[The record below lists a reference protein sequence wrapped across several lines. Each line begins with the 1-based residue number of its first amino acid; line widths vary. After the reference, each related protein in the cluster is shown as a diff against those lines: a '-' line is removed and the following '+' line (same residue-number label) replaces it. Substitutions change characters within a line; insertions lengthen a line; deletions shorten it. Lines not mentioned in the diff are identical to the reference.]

1 LTVRIG
7 IIGGTGGIGE
17 GMALRMAPFHTV
29 VIGSRET
36 EKAQVCCKECE
47 ETLQQRGVSCS
58 LIGKTNQETVDF
70 ADLIIL
76 AIPFKFLVSTIQ
88 ELKGLEGKIVVSPVN
103 PIEKTGEYFSYA
115 PPKEG
120 SAGLLARK
128 LLPLEAKLCVTF
140 NNIAANRWRDL
151 NDPLEFSVAVCG
163 DDEDAKRTV
172 RELIGGI
179 PHLKPLDAGPL
190 AVAPL
195 VESLTPLLLNLGRF
209 NRMKDVGVR
218 FI

>member
-1 LTVRIG
+1 VRIG

-29 VIGSRET
+29 MIGSRET
-36 EKAQVCCKECE
+36 EKAQVCCRECE
-47 ETLQQRGVSCS
+47 DTLMKRGLSCS

-70 ADLIIL
+70 AEILIL

-88 ELKGLEGKIVVSPVN
+88 ELRGLEGKIVISPVN
-103 PIEKTGEYFSYA
+103 PIEKTGEYFSYV
-115 PPKEG
+115 PPPEG
-120 SAGLLARK
+120 SAGMLARS
-128 LLPLEAKLCVTF
+128 LLPSTANLCVAF

-151 NDPLEFSVAVCG
+151 DDPLEYSVAVCG
-163 DDEDAKRTV
+163 GDESAKRQV
-172 RELIGGI
+172 QDLIAGI

-195 VESLTPLLLNLGRF
+195 VESLTPLLLTLGRF

-218 FI
+218 FV

>member
-1 LTVRIG
+1 VRIG

-17 GMALRMAPFHTV
+17 GMALRLAPIHTV

-36 EKAQVCCKECE
+36 EKAEVCCRECE
-47 ETLQQRGVSCS
+47 DILMKRGTSCS

-70 ADLIIL
+70 AEIVVL
-76 AIPFKFLVSTIQ
+76 AIPFRFLVQTLQ
-88 ELKGLEGKIVVSPVN
+88 ELKGLEGKIVISPVN
-103 PIEKTGEYFSYA
+103 PIEKTGEYFSYV
-115 PPKEG
+115 PPPEG
-120 SAGLLARK
+120 SAAILARK
-128 LLPLEAKLCVTF
+128 LLPPDAKLCVAF

-151 NDPLEFSVAVCG
+151 DDPLEYSVAVCG
-163 DDEDAKRTV
+163 DEEGARRKVMDLVA
-172 RELIGGI
+172 GI

-195 VESLTPLLLNLGRF
+195 IESLTPLLLTLGRF

-218 FI
+218 FY

>member
-1 LTVRIG
+1 MRIG

-36 EKAQVCCKECE
+36 EKAQICCEECE
-47 ETLQQRGVSCS
+47 DILAKRGLSCS
-58 LIGKTNQETVDF
+58 LIGKTNQETVKF
-70 ADLIIL
+70 ADLLIL

-88 ELKGLEGKIVVSPVN
+88 ELRSLDGKIVISPVN
-103 PIEKTGEYFSYA
+103 PIEKTGEYFSYT
-115 PPKEG
+115 PPQQG
-120 SAGLLARK
+120 SAGMMARA
-128 LLPLEAKLCVTF
+128 LLPSNVNLCVAF

-151 NDPLEFSVAVCG
+151 DDPLEYSVALCG
-163 DDEDAKRTV
+163 DNEGSKRKV
-172 RELIGGI
+172 RDLIAGI
-179 PHLKPLDAGPL
+179 PHLKPFDAGPL

-195 VESLTPLLLNLGRF
+195 IESLTPLLLNLGRF
-209 NRMKDVGVR
+209 NHMKDVGVR

>member
-1 LTVRIG
+1 VRIG

-47 ETLQQRGVSCS
+47 EILMQRGLSCS
-58 LIGKTNQETVDF
+58 VIGKTNQETVDF
-70 ADLIIL
+70 AELVIL
-76 AIPFKFLVSTIQ
+76 AIPFKFLVSTLQ

-103 PIEKTGEYFSYA
+103 PIEKTGTFFSYV
-115 PPKEG
+115 PPPEG
-120 SAGLLARK
+120 SAGLLAKK
-128 LLPLEAKLCVTF
+128 LLPADARLCVAF
-140 NNIAANRWRDL
+140 NNVAANRWRDL
-151 NDPLEFSVAVCG
+151 DDPLEYSVAVCG
-163 DDEDAKRTV
+163 DDEAAKETV
-172 RELIGGI
+172 RQLIASV

-195 VESLTPLLLNLGRF
+195 VESLTPLLLNIGRF
-209 NRMKDVGVR
+209 SRMKDVGVR
-218 FI
+218 YL

>member
-1 LTVRIG
+1 MRIG

-36 EKAQVCCKECE
+36 EKAQVCCRECE
-47 ETLQQRGVSCS
+47 EILMKKGLSCS

-70 ADLIIL
+70 ADLVIL
-76 AIPFKFLVSTIQ
+76 AIPFKFLVPTLQ
-88 ELKGLEGKIVVSPVN
+88 ELKGLEGKVVVSPVN
-103 PIEKTGEYFSYA
+103 PIEKTGEYFSYV
-115 PPKEG
+115 PPSEG
-120 SAGLLARK
+120 SAALLARK
-128 LLPLEAKLCVTF
+128 LLPEGTQLCLAF

-151 NDPLEFSVAVCG
+151 DDPLEYSVAVCG
-163 DDEDAKRTV
+163 DDMGAKRKV
-172 RELIGGI
+172 MELAAGT
-179 PHLKPLDAGPL
+179 PHLRPLDAGPL

-218 FI
+218 FF